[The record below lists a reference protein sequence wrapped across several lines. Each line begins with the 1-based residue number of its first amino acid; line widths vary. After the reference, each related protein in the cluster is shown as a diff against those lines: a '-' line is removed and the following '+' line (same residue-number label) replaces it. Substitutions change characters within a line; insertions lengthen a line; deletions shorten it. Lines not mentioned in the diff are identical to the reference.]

1 MNNPDQ
7 QIFWEYAFVKL
18 NLTIVTTW
26 GLMLVMVIA
35 AWLATRRLST
45 GIEIS
50 WWQSLLE
57 IIVINI
63 RDQIAEVGISRA
75 RTYLPFLGTLF
86 VFIAFAALCNIFP
99 AYVPPTSSLSTTVAL
114 ALCVFLAVPA
124 FGISE
129 SGLGRYLK
137 TYLEPTFLMLP
148 FNIISEISRTIALAI
163 RLFGN
168 MMSGVMIISILLSI
182 APFFFPILLNV
193 LGLLTG
199 IVQAYIF
206 FILATVFTAAA
217 IREGEEKE
225 EAEEAGYSKN
235 EKNNHNG

>member
-7 QIFWEYAFVKL
+7 QILWEYAFVKL

-26 GLMLVMVIA
+26 GLMLVLVIA

-50 WWQSLLE
+50 RWQSLLE

-63 RDQIAEVGISRA
+63 QDQIEEVGFPNPK
-75 RTYLPFLGTLF
+75 TYLPFLGTLF
-86 VFIAFAALCNIFP
+86 LFIAFAALCNIFP
-99 AYVPPTSSLSTTVAL
+99 GYVPPTSSLSTTAAL
-114 ALCVFLAVPA
+114 ALCVFFAVPTYA
-124 FGISE
+124 IAKV
-129 SGLGRYLK
+129 GLLRYLQ

-168 MMSGVMIISILLSI
+168 MMSGVMIASILLSI
-182 APFFFPILLNV
+182 APFFFPILLNI

-199 IVQAYIF
+199 MVQAYIF
-206 FILATVFTAAA
+206 FILATVFIAAA
-217 IREGEEKE
+217 IREGRKE
-225 EAEEAGYSKN
+225 DHSENK
-235 EKNNHNG
+235 KNNHNG